1 VVSATGVR
9 ETKQKTREKQ
19 MNDIYITRMMTDA
32 SIALAKATQEILRLS
47 KANDDLQKLLD
58 FALAKRGDVNA
69 EQSA

>member
-1 VVSATGVR
+1 MVSATGAR
-9 ETKQKTREKQ
+9 KAKQKTREKQ

>member
-1 VVSATGVR
+1 MVSATGVR
-9 ETKQKTREKQ
+9 EAKQKTREKQ

-58 FALAKRGDVNA
+58 FALVKRGDVNA

>member
-1 VVSATGVR
+1 
-9 ETKQKTREKQ
+9 

-32 SIALAKATQEILRLS
+32 SIALAKATQEILRLN

-58 FALAKRGDVNA
+58 FALAKRGDVHA